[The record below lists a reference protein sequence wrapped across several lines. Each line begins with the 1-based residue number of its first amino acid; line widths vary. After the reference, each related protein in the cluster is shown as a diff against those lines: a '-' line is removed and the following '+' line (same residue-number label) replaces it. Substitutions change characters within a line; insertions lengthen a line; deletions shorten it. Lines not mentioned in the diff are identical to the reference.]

1 MARQGLA
8 KTFNQL
14 NFWADALAISG
25 AFWGAYFLRF
35 SGWPIP
41 LFHDVPSVHWYLL
54 AWPVVLLVALL
65 SFQYAGLYLSR
76 RSISGVDELSR
87 LAKATLAAFL
97 ILMAATFFN
106 RSESYSRVVV
116 FYSWGF
122 TVLLAAVLRM
132 LLRRAQA
139 LLRRRGV
146 GTARLILAGLTPTT
160 RLLAEN
166 IRRNPD
172 LGYEIIGVVSEAPEK
187 RKTWETLKVL
197 GELKKIDQIVA
208 RERAD
213 EVILALPAT
222 AHHRLE
228 TVLMNAG
235 ASKVVYKIV
244 SDLFGIITNPL
255 QADEISGIPLF
266 ALKDAPLA
274 RPGARVLKRTLD
286 LVCVVPALVVLS
298 PVLLLLALAVK
309 VTSSGPALYRQER
322 VGRDNR
328 TFIIYKFRTMR
339 VNAEQATGPV
349 WAKKD
354 DPRRTPIGAFLRRS
368 SLDELPQL
376 FNVLAGNMSL
386 VGPRPERQHFV
397 DQFQKTIPRYLDR
410 HQVKAGL
417 TGWAQ
422 VHGLRGNTPVEERV
436 KYDLWYVENW
446 SLWLDVKILMRT
458 ALEVFHHTDAY

>member
-1 MARQGLA
+1 
-8 KTFNQL
+8 
-14 NFWADALAISG
+14 
-25 AFWGAYFLRF
+25 
-35 SGWPIP
+35 
-41 LFHDVPSVHWYLL
+41 
-54 AWPVVLLVALL
+54 
-65 SFQYAGLYLSR
+65 
-76 RSISGVDELSR
+76 
-87 LAKATLAAFL
+87 
-97 ILMAATFFN
+97 
-106 RSESYSRVVV
+106 
-116 FYSWGF
+116 
-122 TVLLAAVLRM
+122 
-132 LLRRAQA
+132 
-139 LLRRRGV
+139 
-146 GTARLILAGLTPTT
+146 
-160 RLLAEN
+160 
-166 IRRNPD
+166 
-172 LGYEIIGVVSEAPEK
+172 
-187 RKTWETLKVL
+187 L
-197 GELKKIDQIVA
+197 GELENLEEIVA

-228 TVLMNAG
+228 PVLMNAG
-235 ASKVVYKIV
+235 ASKVGYKIV

-274 RPGARVLKRTLD
+274 RPWARVLKRSLD
-286 LVCVVPALVVLS
+286 LACVVPALVVFS
-298 PVLLLLALAVK
+298 PLLLLLALAVK
-309 VTSSGPALYRQER
+309 ATSSGPALFRQER
-322 VGRDNR
+322 VGRDNQ

-339 VNAEQATGPV
+339 RDAEKATGPV
-349 WAKKD
+349 WASKN

-397 DQFQKTIPRYLDR
+397 KQFQKTIPRYLER
-410 HQVKAGL
+410 HRVKAGL

-446 SLWLDVKILMRT
+446 SLWLDLKILMRT